1 MAVEKTM
8 EKIVALARNRG
19 FVYPGSEIYG
29 GLANS
34 WDYGPLG
41 VELKNNVKKAWWK
54 KFVQES
60 PYNVGVDCA
69 ILMNREVWVASGH
82 VGGFNDPL
90 LDCKQCKARHRA
102 DKIIEDWNKANGID
116 ISVEGWSNDQL
127 DAYIAEK
134 GVTCPV
140 CGSTNLTKIRKFNM
154 MFKTF
159 QGVTEDSQNEVY
171 LRPETAQ
178 GIFVNFKNIQRTSR
192 KKVPFGVGQI
202 GKSFRNEI
210 TPGNFIFRIREFEQM
225 ELEFFCKPGTDLEW
239 FNYWRNYCHQ
249 WLLSL
254 GISDENLR
262 LRDHAKEELAFYS
275 KATTDFEYLFPFGWG
290 ELWGVADRTDYDL
303 KQHIEHS
310 KEDLSYFDPTTNE
323 KFIPYVI
330 EPSLGADRVT
340 LAFLC
345 EAYDEEDLS
354 ADGKTD
360 SRTVLHF
367 HPAIAPVKVA
377 VLPLVKKLSDDAYKL
392 YEQLSKKYVCE
403 FDEAGAIGRRY
414 RRQDEIG
421 TPFCITYDFQTR
433 GEDQPDG
440 TRSEGDNAVT
450 IRFRDSMEQVRIP
463 IEGLEKWL
471 DEKLAF

>member
-1 MAVEKTM
+1 MKTM
-8 EKIVALARNRG
+8 EKIVALATNRG
-19 FVYPGSEIYG
+19 FVYPGSQIYG

-69 ILMNREVWVASGH
+69 ILMNPRVWVASGH
-82 VGGFNDPL
+82 VAGFNDPL
-90 LDCKQCKARHRA
+90 IDCKKCKSRHRA
-102 DKIIEDWNKANGID
+102 DKIVEDWNRENGIE
-116 ISVEGWSNDQL
+116 ISVDGWPNEKL
-127 DAYIAEK
+127 TAYMTEHKIP
-134 GVTCPV
+134 CPV
-140 CGSTNLTKIRKFNM
+140 CGGTEWTEIRKFNM

-159 QGVTEDSQNEVY
+159 QGVTEDSANTIY

-178 GIFVNFKNIQRTSR
+178 GIFSSR
-192 KKVPFGVGQI
+192 KKVPFGIAQI

-210 TPGNFIFRIREFEQM
+210 TPGNFTFRTREFEQM

-239 FNYWRNYCHQ
+239 FDYWRSFCRE

-254 GISDENLR
+254 GIKEENLR

-290 ELWGVADRTDYDL
+290 ELWGIADRTDYDL
-303 KQHIEHS
+303 KQHIEYA
-310 KEDLSYFDPTTNE
+310 KEDLSYFDPMTNE
-323 KFIPYVI
+323 KYVPYCI

-354 ADGKTD
+354 TEEKAD
-360 SRTVLHF
+360 SRTVLRF
-367 HPAIAPVKVA
+367 HPAIAPVKAA

-392 YEQLSKKYVCE
+392 YERLSKQFVCE

-421 TPFCITYDFQTR
+421 TPFCITYDFQTK
-433 GEDQPDG
+433 GEEG
-440 TRSEGDNAVT
+440 KSGDNSVT
-450 IRFRDSMEQVRIP
+450 VRFRDSMEQIRLP
-463 IEGLEKWL
+463 IDSLEEWL
-471 DEKLAF
+471 SKQIAF

>member
-8 EKIVALARNRG
+8 EKIVALAKNRG
-19 FVYPGSEIYG
+19 FVYPGSDIYG

-41 VELKNNVKKAWWK
+41 VQLKNNVKQAWWK
-54 KFVQES
+54 KFVQEN

-69 ILMNREVWVASGH
+69 ILMNPRVWVASGH

-90 LDCKQCKARHRA
+90 LDCRHCKARHRA
-102 DKIIEDWNKANGID
+102 DNIIEDWNKEHGIELA
-116 ISVEGWSNDQL
+116 IEGWSNEQL
-127 DAYIAEK
+127 SAYIKEK
-134 GVTCPV
+134 GVTCPQ
-140 CGSTNLTKIRKFNM
+140 CGSTDLTDIRKFNM

-159 QGVTEDSQNEVY
+159 QGVTEDSQSELY

-178 GIFVNFKNIQRTSR
+178 GIFVNFKNVQRTTR
-192 KKVPFGVGQI
+192 KKIPFGVCQI

-210 TPGNFIFRIREFEQM
+210 TPGNFTFRTREFEQM

-239 FNYWRNYCHQ
+239 FEYWRSYCHQ
-249 WLLSL
+249 WLLGLS
-254 GISDENLR
+254 IADEHLR

-303 KQHIEHS
+303 KQHIEYS
-310 KEDLSYFDPTTNE
+310 KDDLSYFDPETNE
-323 KFIPYVI
+323 KYVPYCV

-345 EAYDEEDLS
+345 EAYDEEEIAPGDV
-354 ADGKTD
+354 
-360 SRTVLHF
+360 RTVLRF
-367 HPAIAPVKVA
+367 HPALAPIKAA
-377 VLPLVKKLSDDAYKL
+377 VLPLSKKLSDQAFAI
-392 YEQLSKKYVCE
+392 YENLSKYFMCE
-403 FDEAGAIGRRY
+403 FDETGSIGKRY

-421 TPFCITYDFQTR
+421 TPFCITFDFDSL
-433 GEDQPDG
+433 EDQ
-440 TRSEGDNAVT
+440 AVT
-450 IRFRDSMEQVRIP
+450 IRERDSMQQVRVP
-463 IEGLEKWL
+463 VAELQAWL
-471 DEKLAF
+471 ADKLAY